1 MDLDLDSEEFYRKLK
16 KDNEKL
22 NRIVSNSKLKYKKNF
37 TFFYDNKIIEKY
49 RKDFPDKVAEFEQIA
64 LSKEPWLKYQKK
76 NLDQRVNKII
86 LPSILEK
93 KEGVSRKGVGAHLV
107 HLSYSENHER
117 KTCDYG
123 DNNNSKDINYG
134 FHFKLSDI
142 VAERPLD
149 MGHGNESIICDPS
162 LIDNPHYE
170 DCLDRLKN
178 PDSEIITEEIYNMYK
193 NGKSVEEIHEE
204 IYGEVAGK
212 NIDLLKIK
220 KIIQQLEDYEIIC
233 MFFGLKNYIQKT
245 QEDIARMLKI
255 TQPAVVKRINKI
267 KIKLAKIY
275 KDLNKEIE
283 NMEDIDNGP
292 H

>member
-1 MDLDLDSEEFYRKLK
+1 MESDFESDEFLKKLE

-22 NRIVSNSKLKYKKNF
+22 NRIISNSRLKYKKNF
-37 TFFYDNKIIEKY
+37 TFFYDIEIIKKY
-49 RKDFPDKVAEFEQIA
+49 RKDFPDKVKEFEQQA
-64 LSKEPWLKYQKK
+64 LKKEPWLKYQRK

-123 DNNNSKDINYG
+123 DSSNSKDINYG

-149 MGHGNESIICDPS
+149 IIIENESITCDPS

-178 PDSEIITEEIYNMYK
+178 PYINIDTDKIYKMYK
-193 NGKSVEEIHEE
+193 DGKSVEDIFEE
-204 IYGEVAGK
+204 YSEE
-212 NIDLLKIK
+212 NIDILKIK
-220 KIIQQLEDYEIIC
+220 KIIQQSEDYEIIC
-233 MFFGLKNYIQKT
+233 MFFGLKNHMQRT
-245 QEDIARMLKI
+245 QEDIARILKVS
-255 TQPAVVKRINKI
+255 QPAIVKRINKI
-267 KIKLAKIY
+267 KMKLAKIY
-275 KDLNKEIE
+275 KEMDLEIR
-283 NMEDIDNGP
+283 NMEDLSDGAY
-292 H
+292 